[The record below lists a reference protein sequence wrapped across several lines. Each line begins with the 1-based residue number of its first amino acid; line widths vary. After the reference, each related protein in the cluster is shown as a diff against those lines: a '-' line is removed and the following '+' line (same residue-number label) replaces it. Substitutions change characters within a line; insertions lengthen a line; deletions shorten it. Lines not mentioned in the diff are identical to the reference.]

1 MNNKIVID
9 NPIKQKLNAAA
20 LLCLLMCVIFA
31 SCTLAIAN
39 IAKKN
44 LNGITQTTEG
54 VLEEISNEDDVIYIT
69 VDGKQYT
76 TAVIAEYYN
85 NHNATSFADFIA
97 TLKGKTVQVVTPET
111 QVGSVAP
118 WVLGLSCEGEAFFD
132 TEEILQLKRKE
143 NKIIVNVFV
152 VVCALLVAAAIVLE
166 TLKVL
171 AKPTKEYPLAQKYSD
186 FFLTR
191 QPSLPKLK
199 LTGWVDWLALGT
211 TVAAVIAI
219 IIMGVA
225 EASDT
230 AAIIAVIT
238 IAVLY
243 VVLFVLKIL
252 TVAHYNRLSIDFYAE
267 NFPFDFTDISH
278 LKMKKA
284 EKEELQRQLIE
295 ERKKFPHRYADG
307 GNDYEAEFT
316 DNGVALRVPEFL
328 REPDVFDELETENLP
343 VLTIPYDELNFEA
356 VAFYYP
362 SGWPMNIVVKSR
374 LQNAERYQQY
384 VLNDLHFLLDSNLQN
399 TLKTFNVTVENL
411 DSLLQNKKQLMLKNC
426 RKRKRRQ

>member
-9 NPIKQKLNAAA
+9 NPTKRKLNAAA
-20 LLCLLMCVIFA
+20 LLCLLMCVIFVA
-31 SCTLAIAN
+31 FTLVIAD

-44 LNGITQTTEG
+44 LNGITETTEG
-54 VLEEISNEDDVIYIT
+54 VLEEISNEDDVIYVTI
-69 VDGKQYT
+69 DGKKYT
-76 TAVIAEYYN
+76 TAVIEEYYN
-85 NHNATSFADFIA
+85 DRNETDFSEFIA
-97 TLKGKTVQVVTPET
+97 TLQGKTVQVVTPKT
-111 QVGSVAP
+111 QVGNVAP
-118 WVLGLSCEGEAFFD
+118 WILGLSCDGESFFD
-132 TEEILQLKRKE
+132 TKEILQLKQAE

-152 VVCALLVAAAIVLE
+152 VVCTVFVAAAIVLE
-166 TLKVL
+166 TMKAL
-171 AKPTKEYPLAQKYSD
+171 ANPTKEYPLAQKYSD

-199 LTGWVDWLALGT
+199 HTGWVNWLALGT
-211 TVAAVIAI
+211 AVAAVIAI
-219 IIMGVA
+219 IIMDAA

-238 IAVLY
+238 IAVLC
-243 VVLFVLKIL
+243 VVLSVLKIL
-252 TVAHYNRLSIDFYAE
+252 TVVHYNRLSIDFYAE

-278 LKMKKA
+278 LKMRKA

-295 ERKKFPHRYADG
+295 ERTKFPHRYADG

-316 DNGVALRVPEFL
+316 DNCVALRVPEFL

-343 VLTIPYDELNFEA
+343 VLSIPYDELNFEA

-362 SGWPMNIVVKSR
+362 SGWSMNIVVKSR
-374 LQNAERYQQY
+374 LQNDERYQQY

-399 TLKTFNVTVENL
+399 TLKTFNVAVENL
-411 DSLLQNKKQLMLKNC
+411 DSLLQNKKQLMLENC
-426 RKRKRRQ
+426 HKHKRKQ